1 MNIENSTNG
10 VVIFGI
16 VPGSEA
22 AIDGIL
28 QPGDEIVAANGV
40 DLVGATRDRVAQE
53 LKKAVG
59 SVVIEVKRPKKAQK
73 QPRRS
78 AGTSNVRVSRT
89 QNHCHINYHN
99 RQKNLLLY
107 YSTSKFNVILD
118 SESGYS
124 PTPFN

>member
-1 MNIENSTNG
+1 MNIENSSNG

-28 QPGDEIVAANGV
+28 QPGDEIVAANGI

-89 QNHCHINYHN
+89 QNHCH
-99 RQKNLLLY
+99 
-107 YSTSKFNVILD
+107 
-118 SESGYS
+118 
-124 PTPFN
+124 